1 MSAIWRR
8 QADEWR
14 PLLPSGFSN
23 EEALHDLVEEAP
35 HLLPLS
41 GDPTL
46 VVVGREVALG
56 SGYADLVAVEA
67 DGRLAV
73 IEIKLRR
80 NAEARRAV
88 VAQVLMYAAF
98 LKGVDATA
106 LKSEVLASHI
116 ARRPF
121 ASLADAAREADQT
134 GGFDQQDFDAALDD
148 CLATGAFRLV
158 LVLDEAPAELV
169 QLVGYL
175 ESISAGVILDLITV
189 STYAVGD
196 EHILV
201 PQRVDPEHSPP
212 LAVVRV
218 AGTSGRSGRSNK
230 PKPIDGSDQ
239 FRQAIER
246 ANGSARET
254 LRGLLAWAEELERRG
269 LATLKSVLGD
279 DRQILLVWLPG
290 EKAGLVSV
298 WNDNGASISLWRS
311 VFARHAWEHIEAIE
325 ELSGKGMGQGSTV
338 ANPSQEL
345 LDLLTA
351 AYESANENTAVW
363 DGRTYYVS
371 FGEGPNRSWDDAR
384 EYGFVAAGGGAWY
397 SKTLKQ
403 LQRGDRVFA
412 YIPKG
417 NGVGGYV
424 GHGEV
429 TGPAVL
435 AQDFLVEHDGRRVP
449 ITEVAAA
456 DMARG
461 GTTDPDLAEWV
472 VPVSWIT
479 AVPRDRALKDSDF
492 FANQNSAVRLT
503 HGYTLQRLA
512 AAFGAREDG
521 DHDVQRLMS

>member
-8 QADEWR
+8 ESDEWR
-14 PLLPSGFSN
+14 PLLPAAFAN

-67 DGRLAV
+67 DGRLSV

-98 LKGVDATA
+98 LKGVDPRT
-106 LKSEVLASHI
+106 LERDVLGSHI
-116 ARRPF
+116 ARRPI

-134 GGFDQQDFDAALDD
+134 GDFNETDFAAALED

-175 ESISAGVILDLITV
+175 ETISAGVILDLITV
-189 STYAVGD
+189 STYQVGD
-196 EHILV
+196 EQILV
-201 PQRVDPEHSPP
+201 PQRVDPEHAPQMLSTRTQTSSARRSRAGRPTP
-212 LAVVRV
+212 L
-218 AGTSGRSGRSNK
+218 
-230 PKPIDGSDQ
+230 DGADQ
-239 FRQAIER
+239 FAQAVER
-246 ANGSARET
+246 TEGSTREA
-254 LRGLLAWAEELERRG
+254 LRRLLAWAEELERRQ

-279 DRQILLVWLPG
+279 DRQILLAWLPG
-290 EKAGLVSV
+290 EKAGLVSI

-311 VFARHAWEHIEAIE
+311 VFARHAWDQIEPIEH
-325 ELSGKGMGQGSTV
+325 LTGKPMGQGSTI
-338 ANPSQEL
+338 PDPPQEL
-345 LDLLTA
+345 LSLLTA
-351 AYESANENTAVW
+351 AYEQANANSPEW

-384 EYGFVAAGGGAWY
+384 KYGFVAAGGGSWY

-403 LQRGDRVFA
+403 LQAGNRVFA
-412 YIPKG
+412 YISKG

-424 GHGEV
+424 GYGEV
-429 TGPAVL
+429 TGPATL
-435 AQDFLVEHDGRRVP
+435 AKDFTVSRDGREVP
-449 ITEVAAA
+449 ITDVAAA

-472 VPVSWIT
+472 VPVSWLN
-479 AVPRDRALKDSDF
+479 AVPREEAVKDSDF

-503 HGYTLQRLA
+503 HGYTIKRLTD
-512 AAFGAREDG
+512 AFGSAADT
-521 DHDVQRLMS
+521 

>member
-8 QADEWR
+8 ESDEWR
-14 PLLPSGFSN
+14 PLLPSSFAN

-41 GDPTL
+41 GDPSL

-67 DGRLAV
+67 DGRLSV

-98 LKGVDATA
+98 LKGVDPRS
-106 LKSEVLASHI
+106 LERDILASHI

-121 ASLADAAREADQT
+121 ASLADAAREVDQT
-134 GGFDQQDFDAALDD
+134 GAFDEADFAAALEES
-148 CLATGAFRLV
+148 LATGGFRLV

-189 STYAVGD
+189 STYQVGD
-196 EHILV
+196 EQILV
-201 PQRVDPEHSPP
+201 PQRVDPEHAPEAP
-212 LAVVRV
+212 LTRTPTSSVRR
-218 AGTSGRSGRSNK
+218 SRSGRPTPLN
-230 PKPIDGSDQ
+230 GSDQ
-239 FRQAIER
+239 FAQAVRRTE
-246 ANGSARET
+246 GSTREA
-254 LRGLLAWAEELERRG
+254 LQQLLSWAEELERRQ

-279 DRQILLVWLPG
+279 DRQILLAWLPG
-290 EKAGLVSV
+290 EKAGLVSA

-311 VFARHAWEHIEAIE
+311 VFARHAWDQIEPIE
-325 ELSGKGMGQGSTV
+325 QLTGMPMGQGSTIRD
-338 ANPSQEL
+338 PPQEL
-345 LDLLTA
+345 LSLLTA
-351 AYESANENTAVW
+351 AYEQANANSPEW

-371 FGEGPNRSWDDAR
+371 FGDGPNRSWDDAR
-384 EYGFVAAGGGAWY
+384 KFGFVAAGGGSWY

-403 LQRGDRVFA
+403 LQPGNRVFA
-412 YIPKG
+412 YISKG

-424 GHGEV
+424 GFGEV
-429 TGPAVL
+429 TGAARL
-435 AQDFLVEHDGRRVP
+435 AKDFVVTGDGGEVP
-449 ITEVAAA
+449 ITQVATA

-461 GTTDPDLAEWV
+461 GTIDPDLAEWV
-472 VPVSWIT
+472 VPVTWRKALT
-479 AVPRDRALKDSDF
+479 RDEAVKDSDF

-503 HGYTLQRLA
+503 HGYTLRRLEQ
-512 AAFGAREDG
+512 AFNADETT
-521 DHDVQRLMS
+521 